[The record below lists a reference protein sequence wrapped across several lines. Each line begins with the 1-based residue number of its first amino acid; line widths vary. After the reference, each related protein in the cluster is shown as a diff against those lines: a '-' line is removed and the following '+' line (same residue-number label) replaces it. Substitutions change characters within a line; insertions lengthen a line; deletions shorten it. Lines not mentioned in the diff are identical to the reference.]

1 MSENKQKRRTWLRD
15 VLMIAGGL
23 LGCGGLILV
32 LQMLGWVV
40 AGFMFAAMLGAGES
54 YDLLLTS
61 TSPSGEYVLEALR
74 ENTPAIEPYYVEVN
88 LLERDEKRTV
98 YYVRGQSEAE
108 IVWLSDTVAQING
121 VPVDV
126 TSGDCFKANALGY
139 FDVNVQ
145 VKAADVRWL
154 EVTVCMGGEPRLTRS
169 RMSTELVETVDA
181 WGLSNRLNVLK
192 ELHWDDDLKVKKAG
206 LMITVETVSGEQITL
221 PYLWEWFAK
230 EYGDYTFTL
239 TGSREYGYS
248 LMPAG
253 FSCTVTEQTSGATD
267 AIVNSFAPD

>member
-1 MSENKQKRRTWLRD
+1 MSEIKQKRRTWLWD
-15 VLMIAGGL
+15 VLTIAGGL
-23 LGCGGLILV
+23 LGCGGLLLA
-32 LQMLGWVV
+32 LQMLGGVV

-88 LLERDEKRTV
+88 LLEDEKKRTV
-98 YYVRGQSEAE
+98 YYVRGQDEAE
-108 IVWLSDTVAQING
+108 IIWLSDTVAQING

-126 TSGDCFKANALGY
+126 TGGDCFKANALGY
-139 FDVNVQ
+139 FTVNVQ

-154 EVTVCMGGEPRLTRS
+154 EVTVCMDGEPRLTRS
-169 RMSTELVETVDA
+169 RMGTELVEKVDA

-192 ELHWDDDLKVKKAG
+192 ELHWDDDLTEKKAG
-206 LMITVETVSGEQITL
+206 LMITVETAAGERITL
-221 PYLWEWFAK
+221 PGFWEWSAE

-239 TGSREYGYS
+239 TGSWLYGYR
-248 LMPAG
+248 LIPEG
-253 FSCTVTEQTSGATD
+253 IDCTVSQR
-267 AIVNSFAPD
+267 

>member
-1 MSENKQKRRTWLRD
+1 MNEQKQKKRTWLWD
-15 VLMIAGGL
+15 VLVIAGGL

-32 LQMLGWVV
+32 LQMLGGVV

-61 TSPSGEYVLEALR
+61 TSPGGEYVLEALR

-88 LLERDEKRTV
+88 LLEGDRKRTV

-108 IVWLSDTVAQING
+108 IIWLSDTEAQING

-126 TSGDCFKANALGY
+126 TSGDCFKANARGY
-139 FDVNVQ
+139 FTVNVQ

-154 EVTVCMGGEPRLTRS
+154 EVTVCMDGEPRLTRS
-169 RMSTELVETVDA
+169 RTHEELVEQMDA
-181 WGLSNRLNVLK
+181 WELSARLNVLQ
-192 ELHWDDDLKVKKAG
+192 ELHWDDDLIKKQAG
-206 LMITVETVSGEQITL
+206 LMITVETASGERMTL
-221 PYLWEWFAK
+221 PYLWEWSAK

-239 TGSREYGYS
+239 SGCKEAGYS
-248 LMPAG
+248 IAANG
-253 FSCTVTEQTSGATD
+253 FECSVSEK
-267 AIVNSFAPD
+267 